1 MVRFWDSSAIVPLFV
16 DQLASDAVQ
25 REFESDSRLSVWWG
39 TGLEC
44 RSAVARLEREDRL
57 GPAGTQAALTT
68 IVELESGWIE
78 VPASEAVR
86 SSATR
91 LLRTHALRTGDALQL
106 AAAIVAADGDPRTLP
121 LVTLDDCLAPAADKE
136 GFPVLVP
143 GAEG

>member
-16 DQLASDAVQ
+16 GQLASDAAQ
-25 REFESDSRLSVWWG
+25 REFESDPRLAVWWG

-44 RSAVARLEREDRL
+44 RSAVARLEREGRL
-57 GPAGTQAALTT
+57 GPAATQAALTT
-68 IVELESGWIE
+68 VVELESGWIE

-86 SSATR
+86 SSAAR

-121 LVTLDDCLAPAADKE
+121 FVTLDERLGLAADKE
-136 GFPVLVP
+136 GFPVIVP